1 MNRNRRVGR
10 EVSPIPFDR
19 YQNIQQNLRDGE
31 YAVIHQAPPHN
42 ALVPYQPPQHH
53 YLRNALIGGVGLGLT
68 GAAIYRYRKPLM
80 KLGQRVY
87 NYGLDKFHNLFGSTT
102 NSTSDIEPNPH
113 NW

>member
-1 MNRNRRVGR
+1 MNRNLRIGR
-10 EVSPIPFDR
+10 SLSPIPFDR

-53 YLRNALIGGVGLGLT
+53 YLRNALIGGVGLGAGI
-68 GAAIYRYRKPLM
+68 GAMYHYREPLM
-80 KLGQRVY
+80 KLGQRAF
-87 NYGLDKFHNLFGSTT
+87 NYARDKFHNLFQPSNNTAT
-102 NSTSDIEPNPH
+102 NQNPH